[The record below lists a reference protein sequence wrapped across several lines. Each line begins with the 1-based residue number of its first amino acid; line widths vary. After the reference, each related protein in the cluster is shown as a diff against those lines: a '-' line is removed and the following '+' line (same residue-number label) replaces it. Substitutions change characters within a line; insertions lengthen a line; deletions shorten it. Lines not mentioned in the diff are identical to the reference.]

1 MLCNPTP
8 IHALR
13 KRCMHSEASARSDEV
28 WYQIFCLCGV
38 ETSFLCNVK
47 VYVGREF
54 EQSERNENMGMTV
67 ALDLMKT
74 IENSGLGVTSDNFFT
89 SIPFADKLW
98 EKKLTL
104 AGLMRANGRAIPPQ
118 FQKKTNRA
126 LHNIEFGCQKEE
138 TIFFMS
144 QS

>member
-1 MLCNPTP
+1 MPVLAKYG
-8 IHALR
+8 I
-13 KRCMHSEASARSDEV
+13 K
-28 WYQIFCLCGV
+28 YFCLCGV

-54 EQSERNENMGMTV
+54 EQSERNENIGMTV
-67 ALDLMKT
+67 VLDLTKT

-104 AGLMRANGRAIPPQ
+104 AGLIRANERAIPPQ
-118 FQKKTNRA
+118 FQKKTSRA

-138 TIFFMS
+138 TMFFMS